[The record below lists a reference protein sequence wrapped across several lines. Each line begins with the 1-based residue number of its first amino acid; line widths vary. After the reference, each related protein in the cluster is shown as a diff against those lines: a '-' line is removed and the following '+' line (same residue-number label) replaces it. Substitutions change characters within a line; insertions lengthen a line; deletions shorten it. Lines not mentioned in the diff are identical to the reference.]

1 MQPTLQQR
9 ENMLRKMQ
17 DKTYRLKLSQSLLGF
32 GLTYMSHHLYLPPGD
47 HHKEMVDAFGDVS
60 IEMLEVI
67 GFRGCTKS
75 TWGSLILPIWA
86 ALVKPELYPFII
98 IILDTMSQ
106 SSSAISNIKAELEN
120 NRLIREDFGIPK
132 FREVGDDSPE
142 RVSLES
148 EEEWQA
154 RNLLLSNDVR
164 ILSRSRG
171 QKLRGLKHRQ
181 FRPRLVIVDDP
192 EDSVWVKTKENR
204 DKTEKWMN
212 AEVMGC
218 LDAKSRK
225 LVVLGNLLHTD
236 ALLPRMEKR
245 GLFDKIL
252 KIPLFRKDGSCAWP
266 SMYPTK
272 ESLDKKQKEMGP
284 VSWQREMLLI
294 PVPDEGQEI
303 VPEDITYYD
312 AIPPVAQNGV
322 LGVGVDP
329 AISKKSTADYT
340 AMVSARAAYVDD
352 KPRIYI
358 MPDPLILRLDVMET
372 LAHAK
377 SINQIYI
384 GECIFFVE
392 DVAYQK
398 ALIQLMENELLSVIP
413 MKSLTDKRARLRVAS
428 NFIKNGTV
436 QFPATGCEALLQQ
449 LFGFGIEEHDDAVD
463 GLVNVILGLVE
474 HGMAKTEVYLL

>member
-1 MQPTLQQR
+1 MTTR
-9 ENMLRKMQ
+9 E
-17 DKTYRLKLSQSLLGF
+17 YRLKLSQSLLGF
-32 GLTYMSHHLYLPPGD
+32 GLTYMPHHLYLPPGE
-47 HHKEMVDAFGDVS
+47 HHKEMVEAFGDMS

-75 TWGSLILPIWA
+75 TWGTLILPIWA
-86 ALVKPELYPFII
+86 ALTKPELYPFIVVV
-98 IILDTMSQ
+98 LDTMSQ
-106 SSSAISNIKAELEN
+106 SSLAISNIKAELEN
-120 NRLIREDFGIPK
+120 NELIKKDFGIPK

-148 EEEWQA
+148 DEEWQA

-181 FRPRLVIVDDP
+181 FRPRLVILDDP
-192 EDSVWVKTKENR
+192 EDSLWVKTKENR
-204 DKTEKWMN
+204 DKTEKWVN

-218 LDAKSRK
+218 LDAKIRK

-245 GLFDKIL
+245 GLFDKVL
-252 KIPLFRKDGSCAWP
+252 KIPLFKKDGLCVWP
-266 SMYPTK
+266 SMYPNK
-272 ESLDKKQKEMGP
+272 ETLDKKQKEMGP
-284 VSWQREMLLI
+284 VAWQREMLLI

-312 AIPPVAQNGV
+312 AIPKEAMQGV
-322 LGVGVDP
+322 MGTGVDP

-340 AMVSARAAYVDD
+340 AMVSGRAAYVDN
-352 KPRIYI
+352 KPRIFVL
-358 MPDPLILRLDVMET
+358 PDPIILRLDVMET

-377 SINQIYI
+377 SLNAMYV
-384 GECIFFVE
+384 GEIIFFVE

-413 MKSLTDKRARLRVAS
+413 MKSLTDKRARLRVAA

-436 QFPATGCEALLQQ
+436 QFPRTGCEDLLQQ

-463 GLVNVILGLVE
+463 GLVNMILGLVE
-474 HGMAKTEVYLL
+474 HGMSKTEVFLL